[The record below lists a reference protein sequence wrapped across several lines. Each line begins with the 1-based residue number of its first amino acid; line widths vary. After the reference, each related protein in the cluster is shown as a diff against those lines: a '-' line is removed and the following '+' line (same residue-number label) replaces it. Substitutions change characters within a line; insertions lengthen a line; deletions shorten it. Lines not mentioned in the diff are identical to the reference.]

1 MTLKT
6 IKDFFIK
13 VKDKLTKIKDYLSP
27 RVPLGCKVCIV
38 LAVVCL
44 VIHVIS
50 IISPT
55 FADLITYTVGAATRF
70 ILAKLTMWLP
80 FSFAELIIISM
91 PVWLFLLIYFALKA
105 TSSKEQYVYAK
116 YVSFLLCIIL
126 SVYSSFVLTL
136 GTAYHGKTLDQ
147 KMGISTDL
155 VSAKQ
160 LYDAASM
167 LIEGA
172 EEELDNVKFK
182 YGSSSIM
189 PYDLNTMNDYLMDA
203 AKKAADKYPFISKLS
218 SKLKHVMLSE
228 PMSYTHIT
236 GVYTFFTGESNININ
251 FPDYTIPFTAAHEL
265 SHQRGIAR
273 ENEAN
278 FCAFLICMESDDPYI
293 RYSAYVNMYEYFASP
308 LYSADS
314 ELYYDLYAKVDNKI
328 KQETVAFNEFFEKYE
343 QNVVSEVS
351 GTINDTYLQIQGQSA
366 GSKSYGLVVD
376 LAVAYLLR
384 DQ

>member
-1 MTLKT
+1 M
-6 IKDFFIK
+6 DK
-13 VKDKLTKIKDYLSP
+13 VKVFLEKVKKIFVKIKDYLAP
-27 RVPLGCKVCIV
+27 RVPLWCKICIGIS
-38 LAVVCL
+38 LFSL
-44 VIHVIS
+44 IIH
-50 IISPT
+50 IISLNSAA
-55 FADLITYTVGAATRF
+55 FADFISGTIGTFTRF

-80 FSFAELIIISM
+80 FSFAELILISL
-91 PVWLFLLIYFALKA
+91 PVWLFLMIYFAVKA
-105 TSSKEQYVYAK
+105 ASSQKPYVYAK
-116 YVSFLLCIIL
+116 YVCFLLCIIL
-126 SVYSSFVLTL
+126 CVYSSFVLTL

-147 KMGISTDL
+147 KMGINAEL
-155 VSAKQ
+155 VSAKE
-160 LYDAASM
+160 LYDTASI
-167 LIEGA
+167 LVEGA
-172 EEELDNVKFK
+172 EKELENVQFQ
-182 YGSSSIM
+182 YGSSSVM
-189 PYDLNTMNDYLMDA
+189 PYDLNTMNKYLNEA

-218 SKLKHVMLSE
+218 SNLKYVMLSE

-293 RYSAYVNMYEYFASP
+293 RYSAYVNMYEYFSSP
-308 LYSADS
+308 LYSASSD
-314 ELYYDLYAKVDNKI
+314 LYYDLNARIDNRI
-328 KQETVAFNEFFEKYE
+328 KQEMRAFNEFFDKYE
-343 QNVVSEVS
+343 KNVVAEVS
-351 GTINDTYLQIQGQSA
+351 GTINDTYLQVQGQEA

>member
-1 MTLKT
+1 MK
-6 IKDFFIK
+6 
-13 VKDKLTKIKDYLSP
+13 KIKSALIKTRDYLSP
-27 RVPLGCKVCIV
+27 RVPIWCRICIGI
-38 LAVVCL
+38 AVFSL
-44 VIHVIS
+44 IIH
-50 IISPT
+50 IISLNSAA
-55 FADLITYTVGAATRF
+55 FADFISGTLGVFTRF

-80 FSFAELIIISM
+80 FSFAELIIISL
-91 PVWLFLLIYFALKA
+91 PVWLFLMIFLAVRCA
-105 TSSKEQYVYAK
+105 SSKKPYVYAK
-116 YVSFLLCIIL
+116 YVCFLLCIVMVI
-126 SVYSSFVLTL
+126 YSSFVMTL

-147 KMGISTDL
+147 KMGINTEL
-155 VSAKQ
+155 VSAKE
-160 LYDAASM
+160 LYDTASI

-172 EEELDNVKFK
+172 EKELENVNFQ
-182 YGSSSIM
+182 YGSSSVM
-189 PYDLNTMNDYLMDA
+189 PYDLNTMNKYLNQA

-218 SKLKHVMLSE
+218 SNLKYVMLSE

-293 RYSAYVNMYEYFASP
+293 RYSAYVNMYEYFSSP
-308 LYSADS
+308 LYSASSD
-314 ELYYDLYAKVDNKI
+314 LYYDLSAGIDNRI
-328 KQETVAFNEFFEKYE
+328 VQEMRAYNEFFDKYE
-343 QNVVSEVS
+343 KNVAANVS
-351 GTINDTYLQIQGQSA
+351 GTINNTYLQIQGQEA

-384 DQ
+384 GQ